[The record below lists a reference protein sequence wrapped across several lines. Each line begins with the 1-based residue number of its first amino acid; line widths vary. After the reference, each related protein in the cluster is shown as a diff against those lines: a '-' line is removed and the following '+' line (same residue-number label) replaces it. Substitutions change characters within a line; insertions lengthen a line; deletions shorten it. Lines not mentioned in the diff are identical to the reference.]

1 MLLRSVLLGL
11 ALPNSEQMIRL
22 SMLLLGSFVPVAIGS
37 AQSLDGVWRSQG
49 YGNVFRIQGRD
60 LREFEVTSKTCV
72 AGFIARRLATPD
84 REAAFKIAEGGVLF
98 LKSGDSNDHKLLHFD
113 FSDSDIRIDRLPQMP
128 TFCDPPTANTPRDN
142 YEVFTRT
149 FAENYISFD
158 LKQINWD
165 KVVADNQARVTS
177 KTTPAQLFEILEAM
191 IKPFGDIH
199 TAIDAPE
206 LKRHFEGI
214 RPGTDRILNGQTEEE
229 FQKSD
234 MRKLLAVTDRA
245 WLKGPVRKFCND
257 QIQYGHI
264 DNVTGY
270 LRIVSFSS
278 YSRHGGIAQDLMA
291 LESALDA
298 IFSDPALRA
307 LVIDV
312 RINFGG
318 SGPYGLA
325 VASRLAT
332 SEYLA
337 YSIQARADPVDRNK
351 WTEGYRV
358 MVRPSP
364 RPGFRGPVVELIG
377 PYTLSAGETFTQ
389 ALMGRTP
396 HITRIGENTQGVF
409 SDVLDRRLPNGWSF
423 GLPNEV
429 YRTQEGTAFDGLGI
443 PPDIAVPVF
452 ADDDVA
458 DGKDPA
464 IGKAL
469 ELLRDGR

>member
-1 MLLRSVLLGL
+1 MLFV
-11 ALPNSEQMIRL
+11 
-22 SMLLLGSFVPVAIGS
+22 GSFLPVAIGS

-49 YGNVFRIQGRD
+49 YGDVFRIQGRD

-72 AGFIARRLATPD
+72 AGFIARRVATPD
-84 REAAFKIAEGGVLF
+84 REAAFKIADGGILF
-98 LKSGDSNDHKLLHFD
+98 LKSGDSDDHKLLHFD
-113 FSDSDIRIDRLPQMP
+113 SDEYDIRIDRLPEMP
-128 TFCDPPTANTPRDN
+128 RLCDPPTANTPRDN

-177 KTTPAQLFEILEAM
+177 ATTPAQLFDILEAM

-199 TAIDAPE
+199 TGIDAPE
-206 LKRHFEGI
+206 LKRQFEGI
-214 RPGTDRILNGQTEEE
+214 RPGTDRILNGQTEEG
-229 FQKSD
+229 FRKRD
-234 MRKLLAVTDRA
+234 LRKLVAVTDRA

-270 LRIVSFSS
+270 LRILSFSS
-278 YSRHGGIAQDLMA
+278 YSRHGGIAQGLMA

-332 SEYLA
+332 REYLA
-337 YSIQARADPVDRNK
+337 YSIHARADPVDRNK
-351 WTEGYRV
+351 WTEGYPV
-358 MVRPSP
+358 MVRPTR
-364 RPGFRGPVVELIG
+364 RPGFRGPVAELIG

-409 SDVLDRRLPNGWSF
+409 SVLDRRLPNGWSF
-423 GLPNEV
+423 DLPNEV
-429 YRTQEGTAFDGLGI
+429 CRTQEGTAFDGLGI

-452 ADDDVA
+452 ADEDVA
-458 DGKDPA
+458 GGKDPA
-464 IGKAL
+464 IAKAL
-469 ELLRDGR
+469 ELLRDGK

>member
-1 MLLRSVLLGL
+1 VLQDLLLIRVDL
-11 ALPNSEQMIRL
+11 ANSEQMVRL
-22 SMLLLGSFVPVAIGS
+22 SLLLVGSWVAVAIGP

-49 YGNVFRIQGRD
+49 YGYVLQIAGRD
-60 LREFEVTSKTCV
+60 LRAFEVTSKTCV
-72 AGFIARRLATPD
+72 AGFIARRLATPH

-98 LKSGDSNDHKLLHFD
+98 IKSEGSNDRKLLRFD

-128 TFCDPPTANTPRDN
+128 TLCDAPTANTPRDN

-149 FAENYISFD
+149 FAENYILFD
-158 LKQINWD
+158 LKQTNWD

-199 TAIDAPE
+199 TVIDAPK
-206 LKRHFEGI
+206 LKRQFEGI
-214 RPGTDRILNGQTEEE
+214 RPGTNRILKGQTEEE

-234 MRKLLAVTDRA
+234 MHKLLAVTDRA
-245 WLKGPVRKFCND
+245 WLEGPVRKFCND

-278 YSRHGGIAQDLMA
+278 YSRHGGVAQGLMA

-325 VASRLAT
+325 VASRLAA

-337 YSIQARADPVDRNK
+337 YSIHARADPVDRNK
-351 WTEGYRV
+351 WTEGYRA
-358 MVRPSP
+358 MVRPSS
-364 RPGFRGPVVELIG
+364 RAGFRGPVVELIG
-377 PYTLSAGETFTQ
+377 PYTLSGGETFTQ

-396 HITRIGENTQGVF
+396 HITRIGENTQGGF
-409 SDVLDRRLPNGWSF
+409 SDVLDRRLPNEWRF

-429 YRTQEGTAFDGLGI
+429 YRTQEGIAFDGLGI

-452 ADDDVA
+452 AADDIA
-458 DGKDPA
+458 GGKDPA
-464 IGKAL
+464 MAKAL
-469 ELLRDGR
+469 ELLRDGK